1 MQETSNNPWP
11 SDIDGPIV
19 FIVDSISRTEK
30 YLLEKAIRDNQP
42 KGASFHIAQRQLR
55 QTSNRKRRASSLL
68 LELTKSNDNPYFVP
82 LRICWQTRT
91 QEGNHGVSLRDLIT
105 GNREYPSPF
114 QQKIRLRKDRNSYSI
129 SIGLGATLS
138 QLKEACAQHAHKH
151 GSNQDLVKFIDR
163 SAFLALEK
171 TERLTKGARYKIP
184 QLLSD
189 EVIRKPAVIEALS
202 KISES
207 SGRSMDS
214 LIKEAKLCLNE
225 MSAKPNMLGT
235 DMAAALGRFMY
246 TRGFDKNIDFAEGDI
261 DRIRKLLKEKPVAFL
276 FTHKS
281 HMDGFLLMTIFHDQ
295 NLTPLH
301 LFGGINMNM
310 PGIGPILRR
319 AGGIFIRRSFQN
331 DPVYKVIF
339 KNYIDYL
346 GEKRFPLMWALEGT
360 RSRTGKLMPPR
371 YGLINYVVSAHMR
384 DDAPDLILM
393 PVSIT
398 YDQVP
403 EVADYDALQA
413 GGKKRPEST
422 SWFMEYISGL
432 KNPHGKIHVRFGEGV
447 PISEYIDHNNRTPQ
461 TRNIQKIAFE
471 LAVDANNATPITV
484 NSLICYVV
492 LEHGHKAI
500 TFSELNT
507 DINELLSLIKLLN
520 FSATEDVRNLDEAGI
535 RKCLEELGT
544 TGVIDI
550 FNDGIESVYM
560 LPSGG
565 GRTAAYYRNGLIHF
579 FITSAIADMALLA
592 VSETGDEA
600 IAQFHNE
607 ALKLRDMFK
616 YEFFFEGSSAFIV
629 LLEKELELRA
639 PNWRDSVRQGS
650 KPTRK
655 LLAGITPI
663 LGHGTLRPFLEAYLV
678 LARALRMQAV
688 GEVSDPKALIN
699 HALTLGKQ
707 RVLQKRIHCEES
719 VSGSYFENAIKIAES
734 LDLLKAGDD
743 AVAGRQRWLEDLRET
758 SANVRFLASMADAK
772 RLQVRTQLEK

>member
-1 MQETSNNPWP
+1 MQETRNNPWP
-11 SDIDGPIV
+11 DNITGPVV
-19 FIVDSISRTEK
+19 FIVDSITRTEK
-30 YLLEKAIRDNQP
+30 RLLEEAIRENKP
-42 KGASFHIAQRQLR
+42 AGASYHVVHRQLR
-55 QTSNRKRRASSLL
+55 EVRRHGQGSNTQLS
-68 LELTKSNDNPYFVP
+68 ELTKSNQNPYFVP
-82 LRICWQTRT
+82 VRVSWKTRT
-91 QEGNHGVSLRDLIT
+91 PRDMQGVSLRDLVT
-105 GNREYPSPF
+105 GNREYPGWF
-114 QQKIRLRKDRNSYSI
+114 QQQLRLRKDRNSYSI
-129 SIGLGATLS
+129 TVGNGASLA
-138 QLKEACAQHAHKH
+138 QLNEACVHHVRKH
-151 GSNQDLVKFIDR
+151 GGDENLVKFIDR

-171 TERLTKGARYKIP
+171 NERHIKGARYKIP

-189 EVIRKPAVIEALS
+189 EVIRKPSVIKALT

-214 LIKEAKLCLNE
+214 LIKEAKLCLDE
-225 MSAKPNMLGT
+225 MSAKPTALGT
-235 DMAAALGRFMY
+235 DLAAALGRFMY
-246 TRGFDKNIDFAEGDI
+246 TRGFDKDIDYADGDI
-261 DRIRKLLKEKPVAFL
+261 ERIRKLLTEKPVAFL

-281 HMDGFLLMTIFHDQ
+281 HIDGFLLMTIFHDQ

-319 AGGIFIRRSFQN
+319 SGAIFIRRSFQ
-331 DPVYKVIF
+331 DDAVYKVVF

-371 YGLINYVVSAHMR
+371 FGLINYVVSAHMR
-384 DDAPDLILM
+384 DDAPDLLLM

-447 PISEYIDHNNRTPQ
+447 TISEHLDLSSPAPQ
-461 TRNIQKIAFE
+461 TRDIQKIAFE

-484 NSLICYVV
+484 NSLICYVI

-500 TFSELNT
+500 TFSELNA
-507 DINELLSLIKLLN
+507 DIQALLELINKLG
-520 FSATEDVRNLDEAGI
+520 FAATNDVKNLDDAGI
-535 RKCLEELGT
+535 KKCLQQLGT
-544 TGVIDI
+544 TGVINI

-560 LPSGG
+560 LPAGA

-592 VSETGDEA
+592 VNKTGDEA
-600 IAQFHNE
+600 ITQFHDE
-607 ALKLRDMFK
+607 ALKLREMFK
-616 YEFFFEGSSAFIV
+616 YEFFFEGSSAFIL
-629 LLEKELELRA
+629 LLERELEQRA
-639 PNWRDSVRQGS
+639 PDWRNSVIQGA

-663 LGHGTLRPFLEAYLV
+663 LGHGTLRPFIEAYLV
-678 LARALRMQAV
+678 LARALRMQAE
-688 GEVSDPKALIN
+688 GEISDPKQLIN

-719 VSGSYFENAIKIAES
+719 VSGSYFENAIKIA
-734 LDLLKAGDD
+734 DNQNLLKAGGD
-743 AVAGRQRWLEDLRET
+743 AVDGRQRWLEDLREI

-772 RLQVRTQLEK
+772 RLQIRTQLEK

>member
-1 MQETSNNPWP
+1 MQEKRSNPWP
-11 SDIDGPIV
+11 ENISGTVV
-19 FIVDSISRTEK
+19 FIADNINRTEK
-30 YLLEKAIRDNQP
+30 RLLESAIRKNQP
-42 KGASFHIAQRQLR
+42 KGADFHIVHRQLR
-55 QTSNRKRRASSLL
+55 N
-68 LELTKSNDNPYFVP
+68 TKSSASRVNTQLLRLSETNDNPYFVP
-82 LRICWQTRT
+82 IRVCWQSLAPRNM
-91 QEGNHGVSLRDLIT
+91 QGVSLKDLIT
-105 GNREYPSPF
+105 GNREYPGWLK
-114 QQKIRLRKDRNSYSI
+114 QQIILRQGGDSHSI
-129 SIGLGATLS
+129 TVGQGASLE
-138 QLKEACAQHAHKH
+138 QLKEASAQHARKH
-151 GSNQDLVKFIDR
+151 GGEDNLIKYIDR

-171 TERLTKGARYKIP
+171 AERKVKGARYKIP

-189 EVIRKPAVIEALS
+189 EVIRKPAVIKALTEIS
-202 KISES
+202 KS

-214 LIKEAKLCLNE
+214 LIKEAKLCLDE
-225 MSAKPNMLGT
+225 MSAKPTTLGT
-235 DMAAALGRFMY
+235 DLAAALGRFMY
-246 TRGFDKNIDFAEGDI
+246 TRGFDNNIDYAEGDI
-261 DRIRKLLKEKPVAFL
+261 ERIRTLLAEKPVAFL

-281 HMDGFLLMTIFHDQ
+281 HIDGFLLMTIFHDQ

-319 AGGIFIRRSFQN
+319 SGAIFIRRSFQN
-331 DPVYKVIF
+331 DAVYKVVF

-371 YGLINYVVSAHMR
+371 FGLINYVVSAHMR

-447 PISEYIDHNNRTPQ
+447 TISEHLDRSSPTPQ
-461 TRNIQKIAFE
+461 TRDIQKIAFE

-484 NSLICYVV
+484 NSLICYVI

-500 TFSELNT
+500 TFAEMHT
-507 DINELLSLIKLLN
+507 DIQELLQLIDKLGFSTTLDVQNLN
-520 FSATEDVRNLDEAGI
+520 EIGI
-535 RKCLEELGT
+535 RKCLQELGT

-560 LPSGG
+560 LPTDA

-579 FITSAIADMALLA
+579 FITSAIADLALLA
-592 VSETGDEA
+592 VTETGDEA

-607 ALKLRDMFK
+607 ALRLRDIFK

-629 LLEKELELRA
+629 LLEHELDIRA
-639 PNWRDSVRQGS
+639 PGWKDSVREGY
-650 KPTRK
+650 KATRK
-655 LLAGITPI
+655 LVTALEPI
-663 LGHGTLRPFLEAYLV
+663 LGHGTLRPFIEAYLV

-688 GEVSDPKALIN
+688 GEISDQKQLIN

-719 VSGSYFENAIKIAES
+719 VSGSYFENAIKIAENQ
-734 LDLLKAGDD
+734 DLLKAGDE
-743 AVAGRQRWLEDLRET
+743 AVAGRQRWLEELREI
-758 SANVRFLASMADAK
+758 SANARLLASIADAK
-772 RLQVRTQLEK
+772 RLAVRTQLEK

>member
-1 MQETSNNPWP
+1 MDQTRSNPWP
-11 SDIDGPIV
+11 EATTCPVV
-19 FIVDSISRTEK
+19 FIIDSVNRTEK
-30 YLLEKAIRDNQP
+30 KLLEDAIRKHQP
-42 KGASFHIAQRQLR
+42 AGSRYHVVHRHLRNVQTRRQRSTTQ
-55 QTSNRKRRASSLL
+55 L
-68 LELTKSNDNPYFVP
+68 LELAKSNDNPYFVP
-82 LRICWQTRT
+82 VRICWQTRT
-91 QEGNHGVSLRDLIT
+91 PRDMQGVSLRDLIT
-105 GNREYPSPF
+105 GNREYPGWF
-114 QQKIRLRKDRNSYSI
+114 QQQLRLRKDSSGYSI
-129 SIGLGATLS
+129 TVGNGASLE
-138 QLKEACAQHAHKH
+138 QLKDSCVHHTQKH
-151 GSNQDLVKFIDR
+151 GGTEDLIKFIDR

-171 TERLTKGARYKIP
+171 VERQVKGARYKIP

-189 EVIRKPAVIEALS
+189 EVIRKPSVINALS

-207 SGRSMDS
+207 TGRSMDS
-214 LIKEAKLCLNE
+214 LIKEAKLCLDE
-225 MSAKPNMLGT
+225 MSAKPSALGT
-235 DMAAALGRFMY
+235 DLAAALGRFMY
-246 TRGFDKNIDFAEGDI
+246 TRGFDKDIDYVDGDI
-261 DRIRKLLKEKPVAFL
+261 ERIRKLLTEKPVAFL

-281 HMDGFLLMTIFHDQ
+281 HIDGFLLMTIFHDQ

-319 AGGIFIRRSFQN
+319 SGAIFIRRSFQN
-331 DPVYKVIF
+331 DPVYKVVF

-371 YGLINYVVSAHMR
+371 FGLINYVVSAHMR

-447 PISEYIDHNNRTPQ
+447 TISEHLDLSSPAPQ
-461 TRNIQKIAFE
+461 TRDIQKIAFE

-484 NSLICYVV
+484 NSLICYVI

-500 TFSELNT
+500 TFNELNT
-507 DINELLSLIKLLN
+507 DIQELLQLINKLGFATTSDVQNLN
-520 FSATEDVRNLDEAGI
+520 EARI
-535 RKCLEELGT
+535 QKCLKDLGT
-544 TGVIDI
+544 TGVINI
-550 FNDGIESVYM
+550 FNDGIESGYM
-560 LPSGG
+560 LPNDA

-579 FITSAIADMALLA
+579 FITSAIADLALLA
-592 VSETGDEA
+592 VSATGDEA
-600 IAQFHNE
+600 LSQFHNE
-607 ALKLRDMFK
+607 ALRLRDMFK

-629 LLEKELELRA
+629 LLEHELEQRA
-639 PNWRDSVRQGS
+639 PNWRDSVKQGA
-650 KPTRK
+650 KATRK

-663 LGHGTLRPFLEAYLV
+663 LGHGTLRPFIEAYLV
-678 LARALRMQAV
+678 LARALRMQPV
-688 GEVSDPKALIN
+688 GEISDQKHLIN

-719 VSGSYFENAIKIAES
+719 VSGSYFENAIKIAENQE
-734 LDLLKAGDD
+734 LLKAGDE
-743 AVAGRQRWLEDLRET
+743 AVAGRQRWLEELREI

-772 RLQVRTQLEK
+772 RLQIRTALEK